1 MDYEC
6 VGRMK
11 PTKLLNELSNMMKLE
26 YNMSFLEWIF
36 DKCGESKLV
45 KECQEFSAEHHNQLE
60 CFNTNFTPCR
70 YQAPFTRQH
79 GFTLTCL
86 AHSKSSRSFYS
97 FYQVV
102 KVSLLKSS
110 LWCLNQNHTGTSSR
124 ICDFGQQNQYMC
136 ILVKFL

>member
-70 YQAPFTRQH
+70 Y
-79 GFTLTCL
+79 
-86 AHSKSSRSFYS
+86 
-97 FYQVV
+97 
-102 KVSLLKSS
+102 
-110 LWCLNQNHTGTSSR
+110 
-124 ICDFGQQNQYMC
+124 
-136 ILVKFL
+136 